1 MLNRSTG
8 HVMKQR
14 DCSFDSM
21 SNAELWEF
29 YTELGSKLA
38 AKLEAEATL
47 LQHRLNKLHRRVDA
61 AMPAS
66 GKAKRKRAV
75 AAKFRNPRPPFQTWS
90 GRGTQPRWMKDA
102 LSLGETLDSLRI
114 KALAPRQ
121 DGEAHPA

>member
-14 DCSFDSM
+14 GCSFDSM
-21 SNAELWEF
+21 SNAELWDF

-47 LQHRLNKLHRRVDA
+47 LQDRLNELHRRVDA
-61 AMPAS
+61 ALPAR

-90 GRGTQPRWMKDA
+90 GRGTQPRWVKDA
-102 LSLGETLDSLRI
+102 LGRGETLDSLRI
-114 KALAPRQ
+114 KALASRQ
-121 DGEAHPA
+121 DGEAYPP